1 MAAPQRPPRAP
12 TQLTRHTV
20 NGFRYQVAMIT
31 RGREVF
37 VQVVEWLYQGGP
49 CVKSHFLSLG
59 NARTDYKRKFNS
71 EQRNLLEN
79 GAPFKQYDISLL
91 YIILQ
96 LMCGLAGSNDPAWTS
111 PPAGQPLEHLLYKV
125 KQKRNNIAHT
135 NDVQQMSDQRLTKE
149 LRKLGCL
156 FSRILRL
163 AGNRRGIRPHVFRD
177 EIWEIKQDFR
187 DLLRK
192 VREPLQATD
201 LNKLPQLQQEIRT
214 FQDILRQN
222 VEQESRRELFDFYPQ
237 LWDVTLAQ
245 WLYPDLKIQPSLN
258 FTNLVIVEDTSTLS
272 PSQEQKYQPC
282 NISHENLLQ
291 VKQRN
296 GRLPEV
302 IIISGEGGIG
312 KTTLLKHMLEMWV
325 RDPLQIEGLQD
336 VSLLLYLQLRGCTI
350 SSWNDL
356 LKHLLHNT
364 FQGSGLTTD
373 IFVDLFQTMQI
384 VILLDGYDEVS
395 KKAKKLITDLLNI
408 RGNVRMVI
416 TTRPGCAKKITHIMR
431 CKTNVMNVEIKGIRR
446 EDRPYFIGN
455 SLGAFVQCPV
465 RKTNLKDKIVT
476 ILENMDFEKD
486 GFDVPL
492 TLILLI
498 IREVV
503 APDQTSRDVFEDLT
517 RLMIGKAEERLIVK
531 GIDNVNDK
539 VKEYHEFQK
548 KVALRGLK
556 RQEHDLWSQTV
567 DDLKEKCSILNLP
580 YKEMLS
586 GFLVSKKSREGL
598 LIISSWSF
606 PHNRFQEHWAAGYVV
621 TQLLRMS
628 RSLPDLTGLLDSPCL
643 PDLNNKAYL
652 GHFSHINNIQ
662 LDFPEN
668 PILEIYSEDA
678 NEARQLAYSATTKP
692 KSDVLMEVLADMT
705 RTLSLSQQNFLD
717 KVATAII
724 SLVLYG
730 NNNYIETANNC
741 QRYYQMVMASGQHA
755 GIVKESARVLSEVER
770 LDVKETSL
778 HGLLPILDHLK
789 TRCVRVHALRDTPKL
804 PSSKVLSAMRD
815 LARKDVEI
823 ELKCLLKQSAEFS
836 ELCLEAATDPGSRSR
851 LTRFEGF
858 LSEKGMQL
866 LPESLE
872 ELITRSDAESVRAL
886 QARLPY
892 LPNLKT
898 LDFGGRLTA
907 AEMPLLPTMLE
918 ELRVT
923 TDGEGLK
930 ALARRLPR
938 LKKLR
943 FLCFE
948 GRLTEAEM
956 PFLPS
961 GVRMA
966 WVETDGQGLR
976 ALARRLPQLKLLYD
990 LDIRLLECPSASSL
1004 SPLPYEGS
1012 NLTLDLQGLSP
1023 LPRPWVCDAVCA
1035 LCSARRRSTR
1045 LLLPPAC
1052 DDALVESIK
1061 QELEGRG
1068 ARFPP
1073 LAKGIKFHFED
1084 EAEAQQP
1091 LELPPARAPPLPRR
1105 WLYWALVVGVVL
1117 VAWLIAV
1124 PFP

>member
-1 MAAPQRPPRAP
+1 MATPQRPPRAT

-31 RGREVF
+31 KGRAVF
-37 VQVVEWLYQGGP
+37 VQAVEWLYQGGP
-49 CVKSHFLSLG
+49 CVKTHFLSLG
-59 NARTDYKRKFNS
+59 NSRASFKQKFNS
-71 EQRNLLEN
+71 EQRHLLEN
-79 GAPFKQYDISLL
+79 GAPFRQYDISLL

-96 LMCGLAGSNDPAWTS
+96 LMCGLARSSDPAWTS

-149 LRKLGCL
+149 LRKLGRL

-163 AGNRRGIRPHVFRD
+163 AGIRRGIRPHVFRD
-177 EIWEIKQDFR
+177 EIWGIKQDFR

-201 LNKLPQLQQEIRT
+201 LGELPQLQQEIRN

-222 VEQESRRELFDFYPQ
+222 VQQESRQELFAFYPH

-272 PSQEQKYQPC
+272 PSQEQKHQPSD
-282 NISHENLLQ
+282 ISHENLLQ

-325 RDPLQIEGLQD
+325 RDPSQIEGLQD
-336 VSLLLYLQLRGCTI
+336 VSPLLYLQLRGCTI

-373 IFVDLFQTMQI
+373 IFADLFQTMQV

-395 KKAKKLITDLLNI
+395 KKAKKLITDLLNNCGTTRI
-408 RGNVRMVI
+408 VV
-416 TTRPGCAKKITHIMR
+416 TTRPGCAKELTQIM
-431 CKTNVMNVEIKGIRR
+431 KSKKNVMNVEIKGIRR
-446 EDRPYFIGN
+446 EDRPYFIEN
-455 SLGAFVQCPV
+455 TLGAFVQCPIH
-465 RKTNLKDKIVT
+465 RTSLKDRIVR

-486 GFDVPL
+486 GLDVPL

-503 APDQTSRDVFEDLT
+503 APDQSSQDIFEDLT
-517 RLMIGKAEERLIVK
+517 RLMAGKVEERLAVK
-531 GIDNVNDK
+531 GIDDVEDR

-556 RQEHDLWSQTV
+556 RQEHDLLSETV
-567 DDLKEKCSILNLP
+567 EDLKEKCTALNLP

-586 GFLVSKKSREGL
+586 GFLVSKKSRQGL
-598 LIISSWSF
+598 FIVSFWSF

-621 TQLLRMS
+621 TQLLKMS
-628 RSLPDLTGLLDSPCL
+628 RSLPDLSGLLDSSCL
-643 PDLNNKAYL
+643 PDFKNKSYL
-652 GHFSHINNIQ
+652 QHFNRVNNIQ

-668 PILEIYSEDA
+668 PILEIYADDA
-678 NEARQLAYSATTKP
+678 NEARQLAYSAITKP
-692 KSDVLMEVLADMT
+692 RSDGLMEVLADIT
-705 RTLSLSQQNFLD
+705 RTLALSQKNLLD

-724 SLVLYG
+724 SLVLYS
-730 NNNYIETANNC
+730 NVNYLETANTS
-741 QRYYQMVMASGQHA
+741 QRYYQMIMASGQHA
-755 GIVKESARVLSEVER
+755 GIVKASARVLSEVKR
-770 LDVKETSL
+770 LETKETSL
-778 HGLLPILDHLK
+778 RGVLPILDHLK
-789 TRCVRVHALRDTPKL
+789 TGCVRVYFLQDTPNL
-804 PSSKVLSAMRD
+804 PSNKVLSALKD
-815 LARKDVEI
+815 LAKKDVEI
-823 ELKCLLKQSAEFS
+823 HLKCLMKPSAFS
-836 ELCLEAATDPGSRSR
+836 ELCLEAVTGPGRHSR
-851 LTRFEGF
+851 LTRFEGY
-858 LSEKGMQL
+858 LTGKGMRL

-872 ELITRSDAESVRAL
+872 ELLTRSDAEGMRAL
-886 QARLPY
+886 QARLPH
-892 LPNLKT
+892 LPNLQS

-907 AEMPLLPTMLE
+907 AEIPLLPTVLE
-918 ELRVT
+918 ELILT

-930 ALARRLPR
+930 ALATRLPR

-948 GRLTEAEM
+948 GRLEDAEM
-956 PFLPS
+956 PLLPR
-961 GVRMA
+961 GLRMA

-976 ALARRLPQLKLLYD
+976 ALAGRLPELKSLYD
-990 LDIRLLECPSASSL
+990 LDIRLLECPSAASL
-1004 SPLPYEGS
+1004 PLLPYEGS
-1012 NLTLDLQGLSP
+1012 NLTLDLRALAP
-1023 LPRPWVCDAVCA
+1023 LPLPWVCDVVCA

-1045 LLLPPAC
+1045 LLLPSAC
-1052 DDALVESIK
+1052 DDAQVESIK

-1073 LAKGIKFHFED
+1073 LAKGIKFHFEG
-1084 EAEAQQP
+1084 EPEAQRP
-1091 LELPPARAPPLPRR
+1091 LAPPPALVPPPQRR
-1105 WLYWALVVGVVL
+1105 WLYCALVVGVVL
-1117 VAWLIAV
+1117 VARLIV
-1124 PFP
+1124 VMLP

>member
-1 MAAPQRPPRAP
+1 MLRSGNKLLLGVTCVDASRLISGTDASALLGKRLRGAGRGGAGSATRSWNQLSSRPRRTQGRASGGRKGPGDSGRMATLQRPPRAP

-49 CVKSHFLSLG
+49 CVKSYFLSLG

-79 GAPFKQYDISLL
+79 GAPFRQYDISLL

-111 PPAGQPLEHLLYKV
+111 PPAGQPLEHLLYKADEG
-125 KQKRNNIAHT
+125 I
-135 NDVQQMSDQRLTKE
+135 E
-149 LRKLGCL
+149 
-156 FSRILRL
+156 SRILRL

-201 LNKLPQLQQEIRT
+201 LNELPQLQQEIRT

-336 VSLLLYLQLRGCTI
+336 VSPLLYLQLRGCTI
-350 SSWNDL
+350 SSWSDL

-373 IFVDLFQTMQI
+373 IFAGLFQTMQV

-408 RGNVRMVI
+408 RGNVRIVI
-416 TTRPGCAKKITHIMR
+416 TTRPGCAKELTQIMR
-431 CKTNVMNVEIKGIRR
+431 SKTNVMNVEIKGIRR
-446 EDRPYFIGN
+446 EDRPYFIEN
-455 SLGAFVQCPV
+455 SLCAFVQCPILI
-465 RKTNLKDKIVT
+465 TNLKDKIVT

-486 GFDVPL
+486 GLDVPL

-503 APDQTSRDVFEDLT
+503 APDQSSQDLFEDLT
-517 RLMIGKAEERLIVK
+517 RLMIGKVEERLIVK
-531 GIDNVNDK
+531 GIDDADDK

-556 RQEHDLWSQTV
+556 RREHDLLSETV
-567 DDLKEKCSILNLP
+567 EDLKEKCSAMNLP
-580 YKEMLS
+580 YKEMFS

-598 LIISSWSF
+598 FIFSIWSF

-628 RSLPDLTGLLDSPCL
+628 HSLPDLTGLLDSPCL
-643 PDLNNKAYL
+643 PNFSDKNYST
-652 GHFSHINNIQ
+652 HFNRMNNIE
-662 LDFPEN
+662 LDFSEN

-678 NEARQLAYSATTKP
+678 NEASQLAYSSTSKN
-692 KSDVLMEVLADMT
+692 KSDVLMEVLADLT
-705 RTLSLSQQNFLD
+705 RTLSLSQQNLLD

-730 NNNYIETANNC
+730 DNNYIETANNC

-755 GIVKESARVLSEVER
+755 SIVKASARVLSEVES

-789 TRCVRVHALRDTPKL
+789 TRCVRVHTLRDTQKL

-836 ELCLEAATDPGSRSR
+836 ELCLEAATGPGSRSR
-851 LTRFEGF
+851 LTKFEGF

-872 ELITRSDAESVRAL
+872 ELITRSDAEGVRAL

-892 LPNLKT
+892 LPNLQT

-918 ELRVT
+918 DLSVT

-976 ALARRLPQLKLLYD
+976 ALARRIPQL
-990 LDIRLLECPSASSL
+990 
-1004 SPLPYEGS
+1004 
-1012 NLTLDLQGLSP
+1012 N
-1023 LPRPWVCDAVCA
+1023 
-1035 LCSARRRSTR
+1035 
-1045 LLLPPAC
+1045 
-1052 DDALVESIK
+1052 
-1061 QELEGRG
+1061 
-1068 ARFPP
+1068 
-1073 LAKGIKFHFED
+1073 
-1084 EAEAQQP
+1084 
-1091 LELPPARAPPLPRR
+1091 
-1105 WLYWALVVGVVL
+1105 VL
-1117 VAWLIAV
+1117 HHLGNGHWQVM
-1124 PFP
+1124 